1 MSHDHSNRIAQGP
14 VLAQT
19 HLPAHRSTLLEER
32 TNIGVTSSSCGVY
45 KSLVLTTSHVR
56 ISLLWEGFERQYRGD
71 GDLSSVQKLSSVGSL
86 MCDHRDCSSHA
97 CQVLLI
103 LVRTLRG
110 AEHGH
115 DRGLWPLW

>member
-19 HLPAHRSTLLEER
+19 DLPAHRSTLLEER

-56 ISLLWEGFERQYRGD
+56 NSLLWEGFERQYRGD

-86 MCDHRDCSSHA
+86 MCDHRDCSSRA

-103 LVRTLRG
+103 LVRTLRPPG
-110 AEHGH
+110 
-115 DRGLWPLW
+115 R